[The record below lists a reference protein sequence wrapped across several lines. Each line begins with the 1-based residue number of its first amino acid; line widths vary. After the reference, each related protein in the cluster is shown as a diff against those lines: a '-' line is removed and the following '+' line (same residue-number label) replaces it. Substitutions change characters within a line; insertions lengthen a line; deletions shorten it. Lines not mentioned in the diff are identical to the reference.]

1 MPLFKVAATPTVVPD
16 AFCLLEMVKNVEV
29 VFVGTEQMLAYSL
42 PDAAAK
48 TSVDVLVVSAIEV
61 FVGLDSVFGTPA
73 SPRFIGDV
81 RGVKAIIPRRT
92 MPMMIDAL

>member
-1 MPLFKVAATPTVVPD
+1 MFKVAATPTVVPD

-29 VFVGTEQMLAYSL
+29 VFVGTEQMFAYNRPELAFN
-42 PDAAAK
+42 
-48 TSVDVLVVSAIEV
+48 TSVEVLVVRATEV
-61 FVGLDSVFGTPA
+61 FVGFERTLGTPE